1 MASASSFEAVSL
13 QNTGWFQRQFNT
25 EAARARSRSAILDD
39 LRTQFQPTI
48 TKKAAEVV
56 EGMRKELLKHLD
68 SVARKLTEVQEG
80 RRKNKERLLDGNSDR
95 DKEKVAI
102 LGSLKALEAR
112 QAVVDGLESIVADA
126 AKAMV

>member
-1 MASASSFEAVSL
+1 
-13 QNTGWFQRQFNT
+13 
-25 EAARARSRSAILDD
+25 
-39 LRTQFQPTI
+39 
-48 TKKAAEVV
+48 
-56 EGMRKELLKHLD
+56 
-68 SVARKLTEVQEG
+68 VARKLTEVQEG